1 VDLTNEFVV
10 AASIE
15 EAWALL
21 TDVERIAP
29 CVPRFELTEAGDNE
43 FRGTLKVKVGA
54 VTMPYESKL
63 RFVERD
69 ENAHRAVIEAEGR
82 EVGGHG
88 GVKAR
93 ITSQLSAEDGRTRA
107 SIVTSLTVTG
117 RAAQFGRGILGGIS
131 NTLVGQFVTCLET
144 RLLAPAPPAAAKVR
158 DAEAPPRVR
167 TVHYEP
173 SEPIDLVSVAG
184 GAVLKRLAPA
194 VALLGLFA
202 LLVAR
207 RRRAR

>member
-43 FRGTLKVKVGA
+43 FRGTLTVKVGA

-69 ENAHRAVIEAEGR
+69 DNAHRAVIEAEGR

-88 GVKAR
+88 GAKAR
-93 ITSQLSAEDGRTRA
+93 ITSQLSAEGGRTRA

-131 NTLVGQFVTCLET
+131 NRLVGQFVTCLET
-144 RLLAPAPPAAAKVR
+144 RLLAPAPPAAQVR

-202 LLVAR
+202 LLVGR